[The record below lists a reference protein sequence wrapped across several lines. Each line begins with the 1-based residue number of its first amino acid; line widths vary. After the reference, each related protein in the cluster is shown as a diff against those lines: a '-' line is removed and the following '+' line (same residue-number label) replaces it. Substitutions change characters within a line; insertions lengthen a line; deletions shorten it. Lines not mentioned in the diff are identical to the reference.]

1 MTNNCSDSAVS
12 HKSPRC
18 QWHRRAPFNVV
29 IIFDEQFQP
38 IFIVSSSGDQVG
50 WNFIFCWFWNW
61 NQQQLRENPRYL
73 LFSVHFQ
80 PNLQVFHQHISI
92 GCMCLQNQG
101 FSATETPPIFS
112 RNISH
117 FSQKYYVFCTKY
129 PYFYSFLPNEILL
142 FFLRSNTSGF
152 FINSYAFF
160 AVFVYWQVWAGN
172 PAASLTQQWYFI
184 CSPPNLMCTLCSH
197 PLRKCTRRTVR
208 KFNLCRY
215 IA

>member
-1 MTNNCSDSAVS
+1 MLKHILSIDYLSLKKLPEAMTNNCSDSAVS

-129 PYFYSFLPNEILL
+129 SLFL
-142 FFLRSNTSGF
+142 FFSS
-152 FINSYAFF
+152 
-160 AVFVYWQVWAGN
+160 
-172 PAASLTQQWYFI
+172 QWNIIIFSQI
-184 CSPPNLMCTLCSH
+184 
-197 PLRKCTRRTVR
+197 
-208 KFNLCRY
+208 
-215 IA
+215 

>member
-1 MTNNCSDSAVS
+1 MLKHILSIDYLSLKKLPEAMTNNCSDSAVS

-73 LFSVHFQ
+73 LFYVHFQ
-80 PNLQVFHQHISI
+80 
-92 GCMCLQNQG
+92 
-101 FSATETPPIFS
+101 
-112 RNISH
+112 
-117 FSQKYYVFCTKY
+117 
-129 PYFYSFLPNEILL
+129 L

-208 KFNLCRY
+208 KFNLCRH